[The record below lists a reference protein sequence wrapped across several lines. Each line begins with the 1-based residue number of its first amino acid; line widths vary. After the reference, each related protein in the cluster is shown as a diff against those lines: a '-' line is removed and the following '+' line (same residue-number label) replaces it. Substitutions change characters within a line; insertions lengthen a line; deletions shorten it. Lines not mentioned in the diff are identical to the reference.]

1 MPNENYDATID
12 QKLSELYEVLK
23 DLNTLKEKTD
33 AVQQVVAGL
42 SDAGKERVAEIESVM
57 GRLGSGI
64 NKSIEI
70 IRNVFAN
77 STTAAKETMEK
88 SVADTKTTL
97 DESVAKV
104 AEAVDAAGKARVDS
118 MKITADA
125 FSHTVSGLVQSAN
138 EGTARMSEIVAEL
151 RGLPLVEE
159 LHAVKT
165 YSEKLTEEIKKV
177 TDSIAKIDG
186 ALAEARTSVEGDVK
200 ELGKGLAEARTAVES
215 RVEELGKSLSEG
227 QKSVLDNLQ
236 QKFASLDALANE
248 ISAAIKDTAQNV
260 SEKLDALS
268 ADVTTRAGNVKDQ
281 ISAVE
286 KTLCAAIAEKADS
299 LTEENEKLSARLTEL
314 GTKIESL
321 AEEMKAESKVN
332 QHKISVGTWIIGAL
346 LGLLTILSL
355 PSIIAGWKALVGS

>member
-57 GRLGSGI
+57 GRLGGGI

-70 IRNVFAN
+70 IRNVFAS

-88 SVADTKTTL
+88 SVVDTKTTL

-104 AEAVDAAGKARVDS
+104 VEAVDAAGKARIDS

-159 LHAVKT
+159 LRAVKT

-177 TDSIAKIDG
+177 TDSIAKIDE
-186 ALAEARTSVEGDVK
+186 AVADART
-200 ELGKGLAEARTAVES
+200 TVES
-215 RVEELGKSLSEG
+215 KVDELVKSLSEG
-227 QKSVLDNLQ
+227 QKSIIDNLQ
-236 QKFASLDALANE
+236 QKLVSLDALANVIMAKIKE
-248 ISAAIKDTAQNV
+248 SAQSV
-260 SEKLDALS
+260 SEKLDAFS
-268 ADVTTRAGNVKDQ
+268 ADMATQAGDIKEQ
-281 ISAVE
+281 INAAE
-286 KTLCAAIAEKADS
+286 KALCTVIAEKAAS
-299 LTEENEKLSARLTEL
+299 LTDENEKLSAKLSKVGTE
-314 GTKIESL
+314 IESL
-321 AEEMKAESKVN
+321 TDEMKAESKVN
-332 QHKISVGTWIIGAL
+332 QHKISVGTWIICAL

-355 PSIIAGWKALVGS
+355 PAIITGWKSLLGS

>member
-1 MPNENYDATID
+1 MSEEKNMSEHVID
-12 QKLSELYEVLK
+12 EKLSELYKVLSE
-23 DLNTLKEKTD
+23 LNTLKEKTE
-33 AVQQVVAGL
+33 AVHQVVAAL

-57 GRLGSGI
+57 GRLGGGI

-70 IRNVFAN
+70 IRNVFAS

-88 SVADTKTTL
+88 SVVDTKTAL

-104 AEAVDAAGKARVDS
+104 VEAVDAAGKARIDS

-159 LHAVKT
+159 LHALKT

-186 ALAEARTSVEGDVK
+186 ALAEARTSVEGEVDAF
-200 ELGKGLAEARTAVES
+200 EKGVM
-215 RVEELGKSLSEG
+215 
-227 QKSVLDNLQ
+227 
-236 QKFASLDALANE
+236 
-248 ISAAIKDTAQNV
+248 AAIKETTQSV
-260 SEKLDALS
+260 SLKLDALS
-268 ADVTTRAGNVKDQ
+268 ADMATHAGDIKEQ
-281 ISAVE
+281 INTAE
-286 KTLCAAIAEKADS
+286 KALCTVIAEKAAS
-299 LTEENEKLSARLTEL
+299 LTEENEKLSAKLSNVGTE
-314 GTKIESL
+314 IESL
-321 AEEMKAESKVN
+321 TDEMKAESKVN
-332 QHKISVGTWIIGAL
+332 QHKISVGTWIICAL

-355 PSIIAGWKALVGS
+355 PAIITGWKLLLGS